1 MRLKKNLIQLV
12 ESDYTPIE
20 RNQEGLLRGGFGAM
34 SVIANSINL
43 NANVCKNKS
52 CTNGECANPS
62 CVNVCTNNGCYVPS
76 PSPSASP
83 VPTQSFGFVS
93 I

>member
-34 SVIANSINL
+34 SVIANSTNL
-43 NANVCKNKS
+43 NVNFCKNPT
-52 CTNGECANPS
+52 CTNGECENPS
-62 CVNVCTNNGCYVPS
+62 CVNVCTNNGCQVPS

>member
-43 NANVCKNKS
+43 NANICKNPT

-62 CVNVCTNNGCYVPS
+62 CANICTNNACQAPS